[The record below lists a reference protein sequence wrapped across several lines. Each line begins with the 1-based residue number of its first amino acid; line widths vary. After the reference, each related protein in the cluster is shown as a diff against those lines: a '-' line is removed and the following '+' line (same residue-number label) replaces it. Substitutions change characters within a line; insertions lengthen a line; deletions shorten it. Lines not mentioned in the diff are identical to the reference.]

1 MKIDKIRLSKTVRRL
16 SFLGQVSVV
25 ITFICVLLLEF
36 EILGKSTFI
45 LNLSLL
51 FLILVTFFVGCLGAV
66 ILFFNRAHIRLTNPD
81 FTFLMLVCILPM
93 AIFQYAY
100 GLQNVNFERVNDVST
115 NVIDAPQ
122 FKLSRLERQG
132 SYSSMAAFL
141 SGYGIQNGLMSAR
154 TALNQ
159 ISAHPDI
166 ATVNFL
172 IPPDLLYRCAMIT
185 AQNLNWKVS
194 FRDLAAQIF
203 EAKTSVRSLHN
214 NLDTVFRI
222 RDAGQGGSS
231 IDIRSASA
239 HTFLDGGL
247 NAYVIKRF
255 MTALRSTLADR
266 RNVEY
271 C

>member
-1 MKIDKIRLSKTVRRL
+1 M
-16 SFLGQVSVV
+16 
-25 ITFICVLLLEF
+25 ITFISVLLLEF

-45 LNLSLL
+45 LNMSLL
-51 FLILVTFFVGCLGAV
+51 FLTLVTFFVSCLGAV
-66 ILFFNRAHIRLTNPD
+66 ILFFNRAHIRVSNPD
-81 FTFLMLVCILPM
+81 FTFLILVCILPM
-93 AIFQYAY
+93 AMFQYVY
-100 GLQNVNFERVNDVST
+100 GFQNVNFERVNDVST

-122 FKLSRLERQG
+122 FKLSRLERQSVFG
-132 SYSSMAAFL
+132 ANDVWPL
-141 SGYGIQNGLMSAR
+141 VKAR
-154 TALNQ
+154 NQ

-166 ATVNFL
+166 STVTL
-172 IPPDLLYRCAMIT
+172 LAPLGLLYRCAITT
-185 AQNLNWKVS
+185 AQNVNWKVTV
-194 FRDLAAQIF
+194 RDLAAQIF

-214 NLDTVFRI
+214 DLDTVFRI

-247 NAYVIKRF
+247 NAYIIKRF

-266 RNVEY
+266 GNVEY